1 MPRYDI
7 FRIETD
13 GRMCLLGTAETLQ
26 QAKERAKVLAPFS
39 KREVWAVDE
48 LTGEKIILKPEGQR
62 NS

>member
-13 GRMCLLGTAETLQ
+13 GRMCLLGTAENLE
-26 QAKERAKVLAPFS
+26 QARERVKVLAPFS

-48 LTGEKIILKPEGQR
+48 LTGEKIVLKPVGQR
-62 NS
+62 PS

>member
-1 MPRYDI
+1 
-7 FRIETD
+7 
-13 GRMCLLGTAETLQ
+13 MCLLGTAETLQ

-62 NS
+62 IS